1 MQTEDLNNINNILIE
16 IRAGVGGEEAALF
29 ARDLWRMYLKFFE
42 KNNFKVIIYDE
53 EKTSLGGIKN
63 LIAEVRG
70 SGIYNLMKNEAGVHR
85 VQRIPVTEKGGRI
98 HTSTASV
105 AILPKLEIKPGEIK
119 ESDLEIEFYRAS
131 GPGGQNVNKVETAVR
146 ILHKPTGIIVNCQSE
161 RTQQRNKEI
170 ALQILKSKLWQ
181 KEQEE
186 LLGKITEERRK
197 QIGSQER
204 SEKIRT
210 YNFVQNRVTDHRLG
224 KSWYNLDNILDGNI
238 EVILRSFNK

>member
-1 MQTEDLNNINNILIE
+1 MQISNINNINSILIE
-16 IRAGVGGEEAALF
+16 IRPGVGGEEAALF
-29 ARDLWRMYLKFFE
+29 ARDLWRMYSKFFE
-42 KNNFKVIIYDE
+42 KNNFKVIIYNE
-53 EKTSLGGIKN
+53 ERTDLGGIKS
-63 LIAEVRG
+63 LVAEVRG
-70 SGIYNLMKNEAGVHR
+70 NNIYELIKNEAGVHR
-85 VQRIPVTEKGGRI
+85 VQRIPITEKGGRI

-105 AILPKLEIKPGEIK
+105 AVLPKLEVKPGEIK
-119 ESDLEIEFYRAS
+119 ESDLQIEFYRAS

-170 ALQILKSKLWQ
+170 CLQILKAKLWQ

-186 LLGKITEERRK
+186 LITKITEERKK

-204 SEKIRT
+204 AEKIRT

-224 KSWYNLDNILDGNI
+224 KSWYNLDYILNGNL
-238 EVILRSFNK
+238 EAILKNFSK

>member
-1 MQTEDLNNINNILIE
+1 MQENYKDSNTILIE
-16 IRAGVGGEEAALF
+16 IRAGVGGEEASLF
-29 ARDLWRMYLKFFE
+29 ARDLWRMYSKFFE

-53 EKTSLGGIKN
+53 EKTDLGGIKS

-70 SGIYNLMKNEAGVHR
+70 INVYQLLKNEGGVHR
-85 VQRIPVTEKGGRI
+85 VQRIPITEKGGRI

-105 AILPKLEIKPGEIK
+105 AILPKINLLPGDIK

-146 ILHKPTGIIVNCQSE
+146 ILHKPSGIIVSCQSE

-181 KEQEE
+181 IEQEQINSK
-186 LLGKITEERRK
+186 LINERRK

-210 YNFVQNRVTDHRLG
+210 YNFVQNRITDHRLG
-224 KSWYNLDNILDGNI
+224 KSWYNLDTILNGNL
-238 EVILRSFNK
+238 EVILKSFK

>member
-1 MQTEDLNNINNILIE
+1 MQIDNNLNPNSVLFE

-29 ARDLWRMYLKFFE
+29 ARDLWRMYYKFFDK
-42 KNNFKVIIYDE
+42 KNYKVIVYNE
-53 EKTSLGGIKN
+53 EKTDLGGLRSITAEIKGDN
-63 LIAEVRG
+63 VYHIL
-70 SGIYNLMKNEAGVHR
+70 KNEAGVHR
-85 VQRIPVTEKGGRI
+85 VQRVPITEKGGRI

-105 AILPKLEIKPGEIK
+105 VVLPKFNFQPGDIK

-146 ILHKPTGIIVNCQSE
+146 ILHKPTGIVVRCQSE

-186 LLGKITEERRK
+186 LSNKLVSERRK
-197 QIGSQER
+197 QIGNQDR

-224 KSWYNLDNILDGNI
+224 KSWHNLENILDGNLEPI
-238 EVILRSFNK
+238 IKSFH